1 MILTDA
7 DLFPPG
13 TIQLNG
19 VKVFGEEL
27 NKVRSY
33 AATMARAAGSG
44 LEWLFD
50 GLLRSE
56 GGHYLHAEEFSF
68 YEEGG
73 WGATIKGESVLMGTA
88 SFMRKMDVRLPGN
101 INLKT
106 GVFLAVDR
114 QLSAVFAVKY
124 HPSENVD
131 FALRMM
137 RRSHITPILA
147 SRDPNINPA
156 LLKRKF
162 YKKVRVEYPDLT
174 ARVALSEAQMDQ
186 GLPRALIFREGLLPY
201 AETVAGSRRLCKAV
215 RRSTVLGL
223 LGSAAGVVL
232 AYYLVGMAAYE
243 LITPLTLEAFLLL
256 WTLPALVL
264 SDWTGRY

>member
-1 MILTDA
+1 M
-7 DLFPPG
+7 
-13 TIQLNG
+13 
-19 VKVFGEEL
+19 
-27 NKVRSY
+27 
-33 AATMARAAGSG
+33 
-44 LEWLFD
+44 
-50 GLLRSE
+50 
-56 GGHYLHAEEFSF
+56 
-68 YEEGG
+68 
-73 WGATIKGESVLMGTA
+73 
-88 SFMRKMDVRLPGN
+88 
-101 INLKT
+101 
-106 GVFLAVDR
+106 
-114 QLSAVFAVKY
+114 KY

-186 GLPRALIFREGLLPY
+186 GAPGPDFPGRPASLCGDSGRQPPAVQGGAPGLPY
-201 AETVAGSRRLCKAV
+201 WVA
-215 RRSTVLGL
+215 
-223 LGSAAGVVL
+223 GSAAGVVL

>member
-1 MILTDA
+1 M
-7 DLFPPG
+7 
-13 TIQLNG
+13 
-19 VKVFGEEL
+19 
-27 NKVRSY
+27 
-33 AATMARAAGSG
+33 
-44 LEWLFD
+44 EWLFD

-186 GLPRALIFREGLLPY
+186 GLPRALIFREGLLP
-201 AETVAGSRRLCKAV
+201 
-215 RRSTVLGL
+215 
-223 LGSAAGVVL
+223 
-232 AYYLVGMAAYE
+232 
-243 LITPLTLEAFLLL
+243 
-256 WTLPALVL
+256 
-264 SDWTGRY
+264 